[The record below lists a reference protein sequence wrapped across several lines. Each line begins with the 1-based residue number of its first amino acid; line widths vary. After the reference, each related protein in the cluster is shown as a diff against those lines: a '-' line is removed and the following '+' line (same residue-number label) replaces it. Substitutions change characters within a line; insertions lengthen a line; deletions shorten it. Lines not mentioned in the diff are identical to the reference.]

1 MTLDDDGVGVGVG
14 VGVLVVELV
23 VTMIV
28 TPRASDHGTT
38 GAKQNLGPF
47 F

>member
-1 MTLDDDGVGVGVG
+1 MTLADDGVGVGVG

-28 TPRASDHGTT
+28 TPRASDQGTT
-38 GAKQNLGPF
+38 GAKRNLGLF
-47 F
+47 